1 MANNKRT
8 LSEIVKGIWIRF
20 FAALAMWAPASL
32 SASFHR
38 CRGVNIGKGTKVG
51 KSVDIDNKVPNMIYI
66 GNRVWIG
73 AHSIIIAHKRDLSGF
88 SYGMNMMDM
97 PHVCKEVHIDDGV
110 NIGVGVII
118 MPGVTIGRGASVG
131 AGSVVTKDV
140 PPYSV
145 VVGSPAKVI
154 KTFEA
159 K

>member
-1 MANNKRT
+1 
-8 LSEIVKGIWIRF
+8 
-20 FAALAMWAPASL
+20 
-32 SASFHR
+32 
-38 CRGVNIGKGTKVG
+38 
-51 KSVDIDNKVPNMIYI
+51 
-66 GNRVWIG
+66 
-73 AHSIIIAHKRDLSGF
+73 
-88 SYGMNMMDM
+88 MNMMDM